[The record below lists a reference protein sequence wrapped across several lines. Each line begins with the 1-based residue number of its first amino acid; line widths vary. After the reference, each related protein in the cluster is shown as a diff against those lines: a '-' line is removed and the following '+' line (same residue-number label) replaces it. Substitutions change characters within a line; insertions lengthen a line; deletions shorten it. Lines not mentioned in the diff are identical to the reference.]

1 MSKAASLPRS
11 RRIAKTGSK
20 GYLPDRI
27 AGGLAMALDAVLLL
41 MDGMSVRGAHAA
53 HLVAT
58 RETMVG
64 LGMLA
69 AGFVAHVGVF
79 RGSRWGFGLAGAL
92 AAWGLVTM
100 GGPAGVPVLL
110 STNLWMLLY
119 AAFRLGSAYGPK
131 AR

>member
-11 RRIAKTGSK
+11 RRVAKAGAK
-20 GYLPDRI
+20 GTLPDRI

-41 MDGMSVRGAHAA
+41 MHGMSVRGAHAA

-58 RETMVG
+58 REAMVG
-64 LGMLA
+64 LGTLA
-69 AGFVAHVGVF
+69 VAFVAHAGVF
-79 RGSRWGFGLAGAL
+79 RGTRWGFVVTAAL

-100 GGPAGVPVLL
+100 GGPAGVPVVL
-110 STNLWMLLY
+110 STNLWLLLY